1 MQQPS
6 GIMGAAAKGNS
17 ADASLGG
24 LAQGVDTKVEAYRNN
39 PQALEKRL
47 QGNQQLID
55 LLALQKVKSEK
66 ESAKNQLLLSEQQNP
81 NTIAQQ
87 LEAEVVGMNKDEMS
101 KQTAGI
107 LGQRQKQ
114 QQKNMQRTAK
124 GASQGAPV
132 MAARGGLMPLPRQN
146 MANMAQGGIIG
157 YDGGGPVGHEHPHI
171 AAPATAPTAPTAP
184 AIDSATEA
192 KLIKAL
198 GKDYQQ
204 KLAGMS
210 EKARK
215 SAVAGLKLS
224 SEMMGRLDQVIDA
237 VTFIPRKIGEGI
249 TAVSDAFR
257 VSPTGQA
264 LLGEYGYEPKSK
276 VEKERVTPLTFEE
289 LQAGAVPKSVVPPT
303 VTEPVVT
310 TTTAPTKI
318 KPDPTIEEKIN
329 TVMAGTGTPTA
340 VNQNAVSD
348 RLEESGI
355 TSKLQEQMAGKEN
368 QTVVDNSEAARK
380 RADLGSRREENRA
393 EAETGIA
400 TLKDMTTAAKD
411 PDKLRRERRKGI
423 FAGAARAGGRGI
435 LDASMNMDRQQENFG
450 FSKQREAMAATNEK
464 IKNDLTASNISQTS
478 ADKVYGALT
487 KSSSD
492 AMAVMANVTAQDV
505 EAADR
510 QIKQAF
516 DEKKLV
522 IDAGIKGIELEL
534 EKQMVDAKG
543 QSNKLVAIQILTD
556 AVLTAKVEQEK
567 LAAEVLLG
575 EGAAIDARFKEWKD
589 SGEVEPFEYKND
601 VEKAEHIAYTGMQDK
616 LQDAGKAFTEATT
629 LLKEFTSDN
638 KSGTFGGK

>member
-124 GASQGAPV
+124 GAPQGAPV

-157 YDGGGPVGHEHPHI
+157 YDGGGPVGHAHPHT
-171 AAPATAPTAPTAP
+171 AAPATAPT

-192 KLIKAL
+192 KLIKAF
-198 GKDYQQ
+198 GKDYQK
-204 KLAGMS
+204 KLAAMS
-210 EKARK
+210 PKARE

-224 SEMMGRLDQVIDA
+224 SEMMGRLDQAIDVA
-237 VTFIPRKIGEGI
+237 TYIPRTIYEGI
-249 TAVSDAFR
+249 TGAVDAVR
-257 VSPTGQA
+257 ESPLGQTLTGNF
-264 LLGEYGYEPKSK
+264 GFEPETK
-276 VEKERVTPLTFEE
+276 VEEETDTPLTLEE
-289 LQAGAVPKSVVPPT
+289 LQAGAVPKSVVPPA
-303 VTEPVVT
+303 VTKSVVPT

-348 RLEESGI
+348 RLKESGI

-368 QTVVDNSEAARK
+368 QTIADNSEAARK
-380 RADLGSRREENRA
+380 RADVGSRREENRA
-393 EAETGIA
+393 ETEAGIA

-435 LDASMNMDRQQENFG
+435 LDASINMDRQQENFG

-464 IKNDLTASNISQTS
+464 IKNDLNASNISQTS

-534 EKQMVDAKG
+534 ERQMLDAKG
-543 QSNKLVAIQILTD
+543 QSNELVAIQILTN

-638 KSGTFGGK
+638 KSGIFGGT

>member
-157 YDGGGPVGHEHPHI
+157 YDGGGPVGHAHPPT
-171 AAPATAPTAPTAP
+171 AAPATAPTAP

-198 GKDYQQ
+198 GKDYQP
-204 KLAGMS
+204 KLAAMS
-210 EKARK
+210 PKARE

-224 SEMMGRLDQVIDA
+224 SEMMGRLNQVIDA

-249 TAVSDAFR
+249 TGTIDAFR
-257 VSPTGQA
+257 ASPTGQA
-264 LLGEYGYEPKSK
+264 LTGVYGFEPESK
-276 VEKERVTPLTFEE
+276 VEEVKEEPLTLEE
-289 LQAGAVPKSVVPPT
+289 LEAGAVPKSVVPPT
-303 VTEPVVT
+303 VTEPVVP

-380 RADLGSRREENRA
+380 RADVGSRREENRA
-393 EAETGIA
+393 EAEAGIA

-616 LQDAGKAFTEATT
+616 LEDANTALTEAIT

>member
-157 YDGGGPVGHEHPHI
+157 YDGGGPVGHAHPHT
-171 AAPATAPTAPTAP
+171 AAPATAPTAP
-184 AIDSATEA
+184 AIDSDTEA
-192 KLIKAL
+192 KLIKAF
-198 GKDYQQ
+198 GKDYQK
-204 KLAGMS
+204 KLAAMS
-210 EKARK
+210 PKARE

-224 SEMMGRLDQVIDA
+224 SEMMGRLDQAIDVA
-237 VTFIPRKIGEGI
+237 TYIPRTIYEGI
-249 TAVSDAFR
+249 TGAVDAVR
-257 VSPTGQA
+257 ESPFGQVLTGD
-264 LLGEYGYEPKSK
+264 YGYKPEPEVK
-276 VEKERVTPLTFEE
+276 KEPVTSLTLEE
-289 LQAGAVPKSVVPPT
+289 LQAGAVPKPVVPPAA
-303 VTEPVVT
+303 TETKPVVP

-348 RLEESGI
+348 RLKESGI

-368 QTVVDNSEAARK
+368 QTIADNSEAARK
-380 RADLGSRREENRA
+380 RADVGSRREENRA
-393 EAETGIA
+393 ETEAGIA

-435 LDASMNMDRQQENFG
+435 LDASINMDRQQENFG

-464 IKNDLTASNISQTS
+464 IKNDLNASNISQTS

-534 EKQMVDAKG
+534 EKQMLDAKG

-638 KSGTFGGK
+638 KSGIFGGT

>member
-157 YDGGGPVGHEHPHI
+157 YDGGGPVGHAHPPT
-171 AAPATAPTAPTAP
+171 AAPATAPTAP

-380 RADLGSRREENRA
+380 RADVGSRREENRA
-393 EAETGIA
+393 EAEAGIA

-556 AVLTAKVEQEK
+556 AVLTAKVEQET